1 MTLHSLSAQVKITSA
16 GITVKILLRS
26 RKVSG
31 GNEFEINQPT
41 VSQGLG
47 NTFQLEEKLQELSKK
62 LIFNITEA
70 QENSSLLAN
79 ILMFNSLKTRRLGS

>member
-1 MTLHSLSAQVKITSA
+1 M
-16 GITVKILLRS
+16 RS

-47 NTFQLEEKLQELSKK
+47 NTFQVEKKLQKLSKK
-62 LIFNITEA
+62 LILNITE
-70 QENSSLLAN
+70 
-79 ILMFNSLKTRRLGS
+79 I

>member
-1 MTLHSLSAQVKITSA
+1 MPAWKAEDNDTSLSQSAQVKITRE

-26 RKVSG
+26 RKVAG

-47 NTFQLEEKLQELSKK
+47 NTLQLEEKTAGIIQKAYFEHH
-62 LIFNITEA
+62 
-70 QENSSLLAN
+70 
-79 ILMFNSLKTRRLGS
+79 

>member
-1 MTLHSLSAQVKITSA
+1 MSAWKAEVNDTSLSQSAQVKITGL

-31 GNEFEINQPT
+31 ENEFEINQPT

-47 NTFQLEEKLQELSKK
+47 NTFQVEKKLQELSKK
-62 LIFNITEA
+62 LILNITEV
-70 QENSSLLAN
+70 
-79 ILMFNSLKTRRLGS
+79 